1 MTYDFNHLKEYFSH
15 KWRQRVNKFTSLM
28 TLVESSIVILH
39 SILHPL
45 VRNKIEYSMYGFS
58 FQSIEVAFI
67 QIIMVRQKVIYR
79 ISSARRIHNLFVSF
93 PDLFR
98 QQSYNLLHLVCSLK
112 LKVELLINLHVLTF
126 FATSYVF
133 IFVLIRKFGKRV
145 SSSIA
150 SSGFTD
156 FN

>member
-1 MTYDFNHLKEYFSH
+1 
-15 KWRQRVNKFTSLM
+15 M

-79 ISSARRIHNLFVSF
+79 IPSARRIHNLFVSF

-133 IFVLIRKFGKRV
+133 IFVLIRKFGK

-156 FN
+156 FNQSLYIKSVPPFLRSEVFHDLLNQQQK